1 MKNSALIMVYF
12 KNQCVTINGKP
23 SESGLSVFLLSS
35 IFRCFYIQRLPSEKN
50 FGDDTMKEETRMP
63 QNGKEFILFLAVIS
77 IISVN
82 TIAPLIMALQFGF
95 TKAVYLQ
102 TLKTIPFMWIIVVL
116 IVPFIVEPIV
126 NKLMPKFIQPTDS
139 FNAATLFHIFFSVL
153 IMSILLTVIGTW
165 VGTKTIS
172 MEPIKTFF
180 YTWPRNFTIA
190 FFIELLV
197 AQPLACL
204 AMALI
209 HKQRANKTVN
219 S

>member
-1 MKNSALIMVYF
+1 
-12 KNQCVTINGKP
+12 
-23 SESGLSVFLLSS
+23 
-35 IFRCFYIQRLPSEKN
+35 
-50 FGDDTMKEETRMP
+50 MKEETRMP

-82 TIAPLIMALQFGF
+82 TIAPLIMALQFRF

-126 NKLMPKFIQPTDS
+126 NKLMPKFTQPTDS
-139 FNAATLFHIFFSVL
+139 FNATTLFHIFPSVL

-165 VGTKTIS
+165 VGTRSIS
-172 MEPIKTFF
+172 IEPIKTFF

-197 AQPLACL
+197 AQPLARL

-209 HKQRANKTVN
+209 HKKRANKTAN

>member
-35 IFRCFYIQRLPSEKN
+35 IFRCFYMQRLPSEKN
-50 FGDDTMKEETRMP
+50 FGDDTMKKETRMP

-126 NKLMPKFIQPTDS
+126 NKLMPKFTQPTDS

-153 IMSILLTVIGTW
+153 IMSVLLTVIGTW
-165 VGTKTIS
+165 VGTRSIS

>member
-1 MKNSALIMVYF
+1 
-12 KNQCVTINGKP
+12 
-23 SESGLSVFLLSS
+23 
-35 IFRCFYIQRLPSEKN
+35 
-50 FGDDTMKEETRMP
+50 MKEETRMP

-126 NKLMPKFIQPTDS
+126 NKLMPKFTQPTDS
-139 FNAATLFHIFFSVL
+139 FNATTLFHIFFSVL

-165 VGTKTIS
+165 VGTRSIS
-172 MEPIKTFF
+172 IEPIKTFF

-197 AQPLACL
+197 AQPLARL

>member
-1 MKNSALIMVYF
+1 MVYY
-12 KNQCVTINGKP
+12 KNQCVTTNGKP
-23 SESGLSVFLLSS
+23 SESWLSVFLFSA
-35 IFRCFYIQRLPSEKN
+35 IVRCFFIQRLPSEKN
-50 FGDDTMKEETRMP
+50 FGDDTMQEETRMP

-126 NKLMPKFIQPTDS
+126 NKLMPKFVQPTDS
-139 FNAATLFHIFFSVL
+139 FNAVTLFHIFFSVL

-165 VGTKTIS
+165 VGTRNIS
-172 MEPIKTFF
+172 MEPIKNFF
-180 YTWPRNFTIA
+180 YNWPRNFTIA
-190 FFIELLV
+190 FFIELVV
-197 AQPLACL
+197 AQPLARL
-204 AMALI
+204 AMTLI

>member
-1 MKNSALIMVYF
+1 
-12 KNQCVTINGKP
+12 
-23 SESGLSVFLLSS
+23 
-35 IFRCFYIQRLPSEKN
+35 
-50 FGDDTMKEETRMP
+50 
-63 QNGKEFILFLAVIS
+63 
-77 IISVN
+77 
-82 TIAPLIMALQFGF
+82 
-95 TKAVYLQ
+95 
-102 TLKTIPFMWIIVVL
+102 
-116 IVPFIVEPIV
+116 
-126 NKLMPKFIQPTDS
+126 
-139 FNAATLFHIFFSVL
+139 
-153 IMSILLTVIGTW
+153 MSILLTVIGTW